1 MSLLLQRICPYH
13 WVPCHSFLLKE
24 FMIMNF
30 IRAHLRKLYLHEFVL
45 YSEPRDTKKI
55 CSDKVNKFIMSID
68 TLMTIW
74 SFRSTVHSIGL

>member
-1 MSLLLQRICPYH
+1 
-13 WVPCHSFLLKE
+13 
-24 FMIMNF
+24 MNF
-30 IRAHLRKLYLHEFVL
+30 ITAHLGKLYLHEFVL
-45 YSEPRDTKKI
+45 YSGPRDTKKI